1 MPTKPLRSKAKTNAV
16 LQLKVQQLVIPEIE
30 RLQQKEIQTQQ
41 QLTINTRTRKTPK
54 RRLNDSSLLDA

>member
-41 QLTINTRTRKTPK
+41 QLTINTRTRRTPK